1 MAQSKNSV
9 SPKGYALFANLNEAD
24 TKFDNNG
31 VYKITLKAHQS
42 DPKVQDF
49 IEQINSL
56 VNAAYD
62 EAIEKLPPRKARELK
77 CHYPYRYEEDDDTGE
92 YTGYVLFNFKRKA
105 SGETKS
111 GKAWSLPLIPI
122 YDTKKKQVYP
132 DIGNNSIVKVAY
144 STYNYHVA
152 AQSMTGITL
161 KLMGVQLI
169 DLVPGGFMTADDL
182 GFDDEEEGYVGG
194 SDLVTSDTPD
204 AEDTEDTT
212 SYHDDE
218 DDNGGDY

>member
-31 VYKITLKAHQS
+31 VYKITLKVHQS

-49 IEQINSL
+49 IEKINTL
-56 VNAAYD
+56 VNASYD
-62 EAIEKLPPRKARELK
+62 EAVEKLPPKKARELK
-77 CHYPYRYEEDDDTGE
+77 CQYPYKWEEDEDTGE
-92 YTGYVLFNFKRKA
+92 YTGYVMFNFKRKA
-105 SGETKS
+105 SGETKA
-111 GKAWSLPLIPI
+111 GKAWSLPCIPI
-122 YDTKKKQVYP
+122 YDTKKRQVEP
-132 DIGNNSIVKVAY
+132 NIGNNSIVKIAY

-152 AQSMTGITL
+152 AQSMAGITL

-169 DLVPGGFMTADDL
+169 DLVPGGVMTADDL
-182 GFDDEEEGYVGG
+182 GFDEEEDGYVGG
-194 SDLVTSDTPD
+194 S
-204 AEDTEDTT
+204 EDTSEDTADT
-212 SYHDDE
+212 ASYPDDE